1 MHHLDCKQPFSYG
14 KPILVPSN
22 HNNGAQGPCFNLGLD
37 FVKKR
42 TLTFWRPHWGL
53 GKGEGRSSP
62 FAKYSSMTKEQQRY
76 QWPLSP

>member
-1 MHHLDCKQPFSYG
+1 MHHLVCKQPFSYSQ
-14 KPILVPSN
+14 PSQIPSN

-62 FAKYSSMTKEQQRY
+62 IVELGSKAKEQ
-76 QWPLSP
+76 